1 MYGCNRCSPLYAIT
15 CACFFFS
22 DDVMNNRRPSLAK
35 RKSVHMDVD
44 ATQGEHTLHT
54 AAHLISTPLL
64 IWQYSAAMSSCDD
77 AMLQLAL
84 ACEIICMPLNVS
96 LY

>member
-1 MYGCNRCSPLYAIT
+1 
-15 CACFFFS
+15 
-22 DDVMNNRRPSLAK
+22 
-35 RKSVHMDVD
+35 MDVD

-64 IWQYSAAMSSCDD
+64 IWQYSAATSSCDD